1 MLNTYFYVLLTI
13 IIVLEFI
20 AQYLLSKSI
29 IDSSNIYLFIGMFS
43 YMLIA
48 YLYYLLLLKSNKI
61 STANALW
68 NIFSTIGIALVGYL
82 FLSEK
87 FTLKELIAF
96 IIIFIGSILLIP

>member
-1 MLNTYFYVLLTI
+1 MFNTYFYILLTI

-29 IDSSNIYLFIGMFS
+29 IDSNNIYLFIGMFS